1 MAHILI
7 IEDEI
12 SLRRFMRDILQREG
26 HQVHEAGVVSQALV
40 HLATNPMNLI
50 LLDLHLPGGTNG
62 DDLLFT
68 LRDEGNQI
76 PVIVVSGW
84 IEDASLTYQPDCVY
98 AVLKKPLKVDMFL
111 DTVRQ
116 ALIPV

>member
-12 SLRRFMRDILQREG
+12 DLRNFIRDILQREG
-26 HQVHEAGVVSQALV
+26 HQVYEAGQVSQALD
-40 HLATNPMNLI
+40 HLATASIDLI
-50 LLDLHLPGGTNG
+50 LLDLHLPGGING

-68 LRDEGNQI
+68 LRDEGNQV

-84 IEDASLTYQPDCVY
+84 VEDASLNHQPDCVY
-98 AVLKKPLKVDMFL
+98 AVLKKPIKIDLFL

-116 ALIPV
+116 ALIPA